1 MIECRAG
8 LRWRRWAACGALIA
22 VLAGVSGCEGARKQL
37 GLTKNPPDE
46 FTVVTR
52 APLIVPPDVALRP
65 PEPGV
70 QRPQELEPSK
80 QAQAALFDLDP
91 AAVADRAGAEA
102 QLSSA
107 ELAFLTQAGVEGAD
121 PNIRDI
127 LRRESSPFAVRDE
140 NFVDRLMFWREED
153 ELGVVVDA
161 AGEAE
166 RLRDNTDAGKSVT
179 EGETPIIIRRRR
191 ALLEDIF

>member
-1 MIECRAG
+1 M
-8 LRWRRWAACGALIA
+8 A
-22 VLAGVSGCEGARKQL
+22 VLAGVSACESARKQL

-52 APLIVPPDVALRP
+52 APLIVPPDASLRP

-70 QRPQELEPSK
+70 QRPQELVPSK
-80 QAQAALFDLDP
+80 QARAALFDLDP
-91 AAVADRAGAEA
+91 AAVLDGPGSGV
-102 QLSSA
+102 QPSSA
-107 ELAFLTQAGVEGAD
+107 ELAFLTLAGVQGAD
-121 PNIRDI
+121 PNIRAI
-127 LRRESSPFAVRDE
+127 LRRESSAFDIRDE

-153 ELGVVVDA
+153 KPGVVVDA

-166 RLRDNTDAGKSVT
+166 RLRDNTDAGRSVT

-191 ALLEDIF
+191 ALLEGIF

>member
-1 MIECRAG
+1 M
-8 LRWRRWAACGALIA
+8 A
-22 VLAGVSGCEGARKQL
+22 VLAGVSACEGARKQL

-52 APLIVPPDVALRP
+52 APLIVPPDAALRP

-70 QRPQELEPSK
+70 QRPQELKPSQ
-80 QAQAALFDLDP
+80 QAKAALFDLDL
-91 AAVADRAGAEA
+91 AAVADGDGSQARP
-102 QLSSA
+102 SSA
-107 ELAFLTQAGVEGAD
+107 ELAFLTLAGVAGAD
-121 PNIRDI
+121 PNIRDL

-166 RLRDNTDAGKSVT
+166 RLRDNAAAGKSVT
-179 EGETPIIIRRRR
+179 EGGTPIIIRRRR
-191 ALLEDIF
+191 AMLEDIF